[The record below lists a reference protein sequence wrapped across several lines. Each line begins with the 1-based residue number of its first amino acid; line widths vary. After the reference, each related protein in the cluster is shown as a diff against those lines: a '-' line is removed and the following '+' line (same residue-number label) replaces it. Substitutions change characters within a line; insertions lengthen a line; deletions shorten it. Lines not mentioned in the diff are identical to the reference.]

1 LPLPAAL
8 EGGGPMPF
16 KKWPFAFGGGALDA
30 SVASCCM
37 YAAISLSIVS
47 MFAMNMGFI
56 TNTLERL
63 SLFFTKGSFKGTFIT
78 KPFSLD
84 LKCTMAGN

>member
-1 LPLPAAL
+1 
-8 EGGGPMPF
+8 
-16 KKWPFAFGGGALDA
+16 
-30 SVASCCM
+30 M

-63 SLFFTKGSFKGTFIT
+63 SAVERKS
-78 KPFSLD
+78 
-84 LKCTMAGN
+84 

>member
-1 LPLPAAL
+1 
-8 EGGGPMPF
+8 MPF
-16 KKWPFAFGGGALDA
+16 KEWPFAFGGGALDA

-37 YAAISLSIVS
+37 YAEISLSIVS

-63 SLFFTKGSFKGTFIT
+63 SVG
-78 KPFSLD
+78 FSAKLIQANGD
-84 LKCTMAGN
+84 HCPHC

>member
-1 LPLPAAL
+1 
-8 EGGGPMPF
+8 MPF

-63 SLFFTKGSFKGTFIT
+63 SAVERKS
-78 KPFSLD
+78 
-84 LKCTMAGN
+84 

>member
-1 LPLPAAL
+1 
-8 EGGGPMPF
+8 MPF
-16 KKWPFAFGGGALDA
+16 KEWPFAFGGGALDA

-63 SLFFTKGSFKGTFIT
+63 SLLLGVGLVEKHQYVV
-78 KPFSLD
+78 
-84 LKCTMAGN
+84 GNKRCGDREILLRNFPD

>member
-1 LPLPAAL
+1 
-8 EGGGPMPF
+8 
-16 KKWPFAFGGGALDA
+16 
-30 SVASCCM
+30 M

-63 SLFFTKGSFKGTFIT
+63 SVGFSAKLIQPSSEVDPEFGT
-78 KPFSLD
+78 
-84 LKCTMAGN
+84 GV

>member
-1 LPLPAAL
+1 
-8 EGGGPMPF
+8 
-16 KKWPFAFGGGALDA
+16 
-30 SVASCCM
+30 M

-78 KPFSLD
+78 KPFSLG